1 MSRPRVE
8 WHIVRITRDHPAL
21 AEIMNKMED
30 IGVFALKDDPLTV
43 PTVAAHYTERP
54 DLYHKFV
61 RMQLEV
67 GLIGGQLYGAFS
79 GSEVTPDSLV
89 GLALWYEPDTEFMA
103 SDAEHG
109 PWDAYMRDIQPE
121 TKQWWDDIL
130 LPRVNLLAKES
141 FGDVRK
147 DTMFQLQLLAVHPD
161 FHRQGIGAAL
171 CRHVL
176 RKVDAAGVSS
186 CLETN
191 STDNVKFYGSLGF
204 EVKGSVLMPSRFG
217 DFIMTCMC
225 RPPRYDTPRV

>member
-79 GSEVTPDSLV
+79 GSEVTPDRLV
-89 GLALWYEPDTEFMA
+89 GLALWYEPGTEFMA

-121 TKQWWDDIL
+121 TKQWWDDI
-130 LPRVNLLAKES
+130 A
-141 FGDVRK
+141 
-147 DTMFQLQLLAVHPD
+147 
-161 FHRQGIGAAL
+161 
-171 CRHVL
+171 
-176 RKVDAAGVSS
+176 DAAGASS

-191 STDNVKFYGSLGF
+191 SADNVKFYGSLGF

-217 DFIMTCMC
+217 DFTMMCMC
-225 RPPRYDTPRV
+225 RPPCYDTPRV